1 MSAQV
6 IISPLLCPSKG
17 IMNCIVGV
25 VNQVVVCNQ
34 MKRVR
39 VSEIA
44 SILIGVGAGSADKQ
58 SLVNVMQFS
67 DRYVRRAFILIWG
80 VNTWSNILK

>member
-1 MSAQV
+1 
-6 IISPLLCPSKG
+6 
-17 IMNCIVGV
+17 MNCIVGV

-44 SILIGVGAGSADKQ
+44 SILIGVGAGCWQ
-58 SLVNVMQFS
+58 C
-67 DRYVRRAFILIWG
+67 
-80 VNTWSNILK
+80 